1 MQNVRNLFKVKNL
14 ERGGKKLLKASGPEK
29 NIFQIWERN
38 KKRKLKRL
46 GKNDNKKKEKVN
58 TEKSEK
64 EMEEIRKRSSLLPC
78 RPQCPQTCKSW

>member
-1 MQNVRNLFKVKNL
+1 MFEIYSKSKI
-14 ERGGKKLLKASGPEK
+14 GKRRQKATLGIGIGK